1 MHVKNWGTWS
11 LAAFATLML
20 VSPKSESMSKKPIE
34 EEVKAIV
41 DMSKIKC
48 SFYGRQTS
56 SVGSLEFP
64 ADNNT
69 VCDPLNESTA
79 PSFENGLLGK
89 LILKTPQMSS
99 SPQSVLE
106 FHSKGQRLDQ
116 NLYFADVNVPTQQF
130 TKGFTTRTGDVL
142 VDASGAK
149 LIENFA
155 IEYTSSL
162 KLAATDSPGHYE
174 IALLSDDGARLFVQE
189 NNIWNEIIN
198 NDGVHQTRMGCPFRT
213 VYLDHS
219 TEIPI
224 KILYYQGPRFHIA
237 NVMMWKKHSKAQAW
251 KEPARHSLCGFQG
264 NGLFFSEKNPNRDTL
279 TMLVLKAEGWKT
291 VAPANFKMPAANPNP
306 CAEDKLI
313 ISEVAPVRGGSS
325 ATVTWK
331 TNFPATSQVRITSV
345 STGEVIMSQLDSNL
359 VNEHSVQIE
368 GLTRGEAFLVE
379 VISVD
384 AKGNQV
390 VGHPPVEI

>member
-1 MHVKNWGTWS
+1 MNVESKGTWS
-11 LAAFATLML
+11 LFSLAVLL
-20 VSPKSESMSKKPIE
+20 IVSPQSEAMSKKPIE
-34 EEVKAIV
+34 VVKEIV

-48 SFYGRQTS
+48 SFYGRHTS
-56 SVGSLEFP
+56 TVGSVDFP

-69 VCDPLNESTA
+69 VCDPLNDSTA
-79 PSFENGLLGK
+79 PSYDNGLLGK

-99 SPQSVLE
+99 NPKSVLE
-106 FHSKGQRLDQ
+106 FHTKGQRLEQ
-116 NLYFADVNVPTQQF
+116 NLYFADVNTPTQEF
-130 TKGFTTRTGDVL
+130 TKGFTTRTGEVL
-142 VDASGAK
+142 VDSAGAK

-174 IALLSDDGARLFVQE
+174 IALLSDDGARMFVQE
-189 NNIWNEIIN
+189 NNVWNEIVN

-213 VYLDHS
+213 VYLDRT

-224 KILYYQGPRFHIA
+224 KILYYQGPRFHVA
-237 NVMMWKKHSKAQAW
+237 NVMMWKRHNKAQTW
-251 KEPARHSLCGFQG
+251 KEPARHSMCGFQG

-279 TMLVLKAEGWKT
+279 VMKLLKADGWDV

-313 ISEVAPVRGGSS
+313 ISEVVPTRSGTT
-325 ATVTWK
+325 ATITWK
-331 TNFPATSQVRITSV
+331 TNFPASSQVRITSQSSGQV
-345 STGEVIMSQLDSNL
+345 VMSQLDSNL

-368 GLTRGEAFLVE
+368 GLTRGESFLVE

-384 AKGNQV
+384 ASGTQV
-390 VGHPPVEI
+390 VGIPPVEI

>member
-1 MHVKNWGTWS
+1 MNVESKGTWS
-11 LAAFATLML
+11 LFSLAVLL
-20 VSPKSESMSKKPIE
+20 IVSPQSEAMSKKPIE
-34 EEVKAIV
+34 VVKEIV

-48 SFYGRQTS
+48 SFYGRHTS
-56 SVGSLEFP
+56 TVGSVEFP

-69 VCDPLNESTA
+69 VCDPLASSTA
-79 PSFENGLLGK
+79 PSYDNGLLGK

-106 FHSKGQRLDQ
+106 FHTKGQRLEQ
-116 NLYFADVNVPTQQF
+116 NLYFADVNTPTQEF
-130 TKGFTTRTGDVL
+130 TKGFTTRTGEVL
-142 VDASGAK
+142 VDSAGAK

-174 IALLSDDGARLFVQE
+174 IALLSDDGARMFVQE
-189 NNIWNEIIN
+189 NNVWNEIVN

-213 VYLDHS
+213 VYLDRT

-224 KILYYQGPRFHIA
+224 KILYYQGPRFHVA
-237 NVMMWKKHSKAQAW
+237 NVMMWKRHSKAQTW
-251 KEPARHSLCGFQG
+251 KEPARHSMCGFQG

-279 TMLVLKAEGWKT
+279 VMKLLKADGWDV
-291 VAPANFKMPAANPNP
+291 VAPANFKMPASNPNP

-313 ISEVAPVRGGSS
+313 ISEVVPTRSGTT
-325 ATVTWK
+325 ATITWK
-331 TNFPATSQVRITSV
+331 TNFPASSQVRITSQSSGQV
-345 STGEVIMSQLDSNL
+345 VMSQLDSTL
-359 VNEHSVQIE
+359 VNEHTVQIE
-368 GLTRGEAFLVE
+368 GLTRGENFLVE

-384 AKGNQV
+384 ASGTQV
-390 VGHPPVEI
+390 VGIPPVEI